1 MAGLQHSSPS
11 LIKSCHCLGIFWHI
25 LISEAVRGGGGSFL
39 FWTGPEFGSWAPWVF
54 CYFCPLVKR
63 WWHLALLQGCRE
75 HSRLDLALR
84 KCREA
89 SLRFLVA
96 VLLWQLPKLPNPIQI
111 AAGLWHD
118 GKMCAAGACI
128 TCKRHIMNTF
138 RVKDGLWEMTGVNN
152 ALMLR
157 VCTAGVAWLLLTCS
171 ACGLAL
177 QKPWWGGRN
186 CCFV

>member
-1 MAGLQHSSPS
+1 MVGAFSSELDRSLVAGTLGCSAISVRLWSADDTWLFCRAVVNTAGL
-11 LIKSCHCLGIFWHI
+11 IWHWENAEK
-25 LISEAVRGGGGSFL
+25 L
-39 FWTGPEFGSWAPWVF
+39 
-54 CYFCPLVKR
+54 
-63 WWHLALLQGCRE
+63 
-75 HSRLDLALR
+75 
-84 KCREA
+84 
-89 SLRFLVA
+89 LRFLVT
-96 VLLWQLPKLPNPIQI
+96 VLLWQLPKLPNPIEI

-118 GKMCAAGACI
+118 GKMCAASACI
-128 TCKRHIMNTF
+128 AYKRHIMNTF

-157 VCTAGVAWLLLTCS
+157 VCTAGVAWLLLMCS